1 MLGLRIAEE
10 HKKCKKES
18 HCLAYSCGEVC
29 GTTISQGAWLRQLR
43 ELGLR
48 PSERQEASQKVPSPH
63 RHEAK
68 SDRSLWFEL
77 FRWLSRHRTKSFYPG
92 ILRSRRTSATT
103 SRAHRPNKEVAIYH
117 PPPGSAAFACNS
129 HRRFDRS

>member
-77 FRWLSRHRTKSFYPG
+77 FRWLWRHRTKS
-92 ILRSRRTSATT
+92 ILSWNSAHSTNIRNNQSSASAQQGGRDLPPASRFGCIRM
-103 SRAHRPNKEVAIYH
+103 
-117 PPPGSAAFACNS
+117 
-129 HRRFDRS
+129 